1 MHFSSGF
8 SYLNQHCNQLNS
20 FWREV
25 IKTNEI
31 IIMATVGNILNTRK
45 YLQYKCP
52 RNYIEL

>member
-1 MHFSSGF
+1 MYFSSGF

-31 IIMATVGNILNTRK
+31 IIMATVDQRRALNAQK
-45 YLQYKCP
+45 KM
-52 RNYIEL
+52 